1 MGTREANHQLAK
13 AGSCYHTA
21 GMEEQGEGRVNGPR
35 GGTQVGLSSGI
46 WSQGRAVAAAR
57 EAL

>member
-21 GMEEQGEGRVNGPR
+21 GLEGQGEGRVYGPR

-46 WSQGRAVAAAR
+46 WRQGRAVAAAG